1 MGIPGCRGEYH
12 ETLWNRKFWGVGVK
26 LETPSLGGMDIFW
39 NYTMAAALQ
48 AAAIRKVQKKKSM
61 VAWMKGFKSV
71 GMFLENQSD
80 IYVTNKVNKNFV
92 RAIVSSSLFW

>member
-1 MGIPGCRGEYH
+1 
-12 ETLWNRKFWGVGVK
+12 
-26 LETPSLGGMDIFW
+26 
-39 NYTMAAALQ
+39 
-48 AAAIRKVQKKKSM
+48 
-61 VAWMKGFKSV
+61 MKGFKSV